1 MGFTVPTYMMG
12 GEVQAREF
20 APTSDV
26 KENGL
31 VDNYRVPERSQPV
44 PESESALEANQP
56 AESNGSVQNVVNAS
70 QENSPTSVDES
81 VGEPQKHTYAS
92 IVRAASSN
100 FSPFRHR
107 YTPDNFVIKSNGN
120 FSCLFA

>member
-12 GEVQAREF
+12 GEVQAREY
-20 APTSDV
+20 ASTADV
-26 KENGL
+26 KENGP
-31 VDNYRVPERSQPV
+31 VDSYRVSERSQPD
-44 PESESALEANQP
+44 PELESTLEANQT
-56 AESNGSVQNVVNAS
+56 AESNGSVQNVVIAS
-70 QENSPTSVDES
+70 QDNSPTSVDES

-92 IVRAASSN
+92 IVCAASTN

-107 YTPDNFVIKSNGN
+107 YPPDDFVIKSNGN